1 MYYGLSKYVYNE
13 KNCNSPFYIDPCFNC
28 KLTSCEG
35 CILKEEEYGN
45 KCFETDCEMS

>member
-13 KNCNSPFYIDPCFNC
+13 KNCNSPFYKDPCFSC

-35 CILKEEEYGN
+35 CILKEEEYDFYKRNSRIYGG
-45 KCFETDCEMS
+45 